1 MGTCLYLQVLWE
13 VYSSTSGNNL
23 PKVYDLIL
31 LANIPNKVDKQPSK
45 RRPKTGTDV
54 ILLTGAEGKT
64 FHFSVL
70 VLFNVVQKIDQY
82 MYWQLHSTDIQDS
95 YVP

>member
-64 FHFSVL
+64 CHCSVL
-70 VLFNVVQKIDQY
+70 VLTRYLMLHKKLINTCIDN
-82 MYWQLHSTDIQDS
+82 
-95 YVP
+95 

>member
-1 MGTCLYLQVLWE
+1 MNVNLHVFEDLTHLYLQVLWE

-64 FHFSVL
+64 CHFSVL
-70 VLFNVVQKIDQY
+70 VLI
-82 MYWQLHSTDIQDS
+82 
-95 YVP
+95 